1 MDTRAAAPCGI
12 WLLVPDTLS
21 MLGEHAEAPVHDP
34 EETQGVTTPSISMPF
49 GRMQCSA
56 AAHHRS
62 LGDLTTR
69 RTSLAKLF
77 LGPGVPPEEE
87 AGRDLLR
94 QQTLRGRC

>member
-62 LGDLTTR
+62 L
-69 RTSLAKLF
+69 
-77 LGPGVPPEEE
+77 LGLPGHT
-87 AGRDLLR
+87 DLLLCLCSLLSLHSQFVAR
-94 QQTLRGRC
+94 KFCS